1 MSMKPEKLMELFEEL
16 AEKMDIKLVQEKG
29 TFNGGTCI
37 CNEQHYIVL
46 NKSKP
51 IEQRL
56 KVLAGVFHE
65 RDLSDTYLVPVLRTY
80 IENVLE
86 I

>member
-1 MSMKPEKLMELFEEL
+1 MSMAPEKLMSLFEEL

-29 TFNGGTCI
+29 SFNGGTCI
-37 CNEQHYIVL
+37 CKEQHYIVL

-65 RDLSDTYLVPVLRTY
+65 RDLSDTYLVPAMRTY
-80 IENVLE
+80 IKE
-86 I
+86 IVDD